1 MKAFKNLIIIV
12 LIGLLSST
20 YILNLSPIDYR
31 GSIEIQT
38 PVESS
43 TLSLKKDV
51 EDSLVNPKSII
62 ISHISEKDE
71 VIKNLSKN
79 IFTASVY
86 KDGNLILENINSLEL
101 VGISSDST
109 ITIDKEHPLTT
120 TLDISQEK
128 LKLDDGTYKIIFQ
141 SNLISSTDKSTV
153 SVDVTY
159 DTAGTYI
166 PAMTAS
172 PSGTKGLTLYFTT
185 HNNDTLI
192 PVTRFSVENK
202 SLTRMAIEQLQNGPQ
217 DPSLATVVGDVTN
230 CTYNNG
236 NVVIDIPGRYQLY
249 NEEGSEAPLAYNA
262 FLKTIFAVRRYWP
275 IHSVSFTV
283 DRKSVETYFG
293 GIDKL
298 KSVSD
303 RNDAY
308 NLYLAY
314 NVNGRYYLFNTPVN
328 REGVL
333 INENDSIEVKGKK
346 LFDAYS
352 NSGLKYGR
360 NPIPADIVLQ
370 GIKLEG
376 SNIILD
382 FNNSFLKAYENKE
395 DLKIMMVESLIYS
408 YTSIPN
414 ITGLKITVDEKP
426 LTNFVKGRDLS
437 GILTPPEFINPEV
450 VQ

>member
-1 MKAFKNLIIIV
+1 MKAFKNFVILI

-43 TLSLKKDV
+43 TLSLKKES

-86 KDGNLILENINSLEL
+86 KGDSLILENINSLEL

-128 LKLDDGTYKIIFQ
+128 FKLDDGTYKIVFQ
-141 SNLISSTDKSTV
+141 SNLISKTDKSTV

-166 PAMTAS
+166 PAMAAA
-172 PSGTKGLTLYFTT
+172 PSGTKGFTLYFTT
-185 HNNDTLI
+185 VNKDTLI

-202 SLTRMAIEQLQNGPQ
+202 SLTRMAIEQLQNGPY
-217 DPSLATVVGDVTN
+217 DPAFETVVGDVTN

-236 NVVIDIPGRYQLY
+236 NVVIDIPGSYKPY
-249 NEEGSEAPLAYNA
+249 NEEGNRASLSYNA
-262 FLKTIFAVRRYWP
+262 FLKTIFAVKRYWP

-283 DRKSVETYFG
+283 DRKNVETYFG

-298 KSVSD
+298 KSVSSK
-303 RNDAY
+303 NGIY
-308 NLYLAY
+308 LYLAY
-314 NVNGRYYLFNTPVN
+314 NVNGRYYLFDTPAS
-328 REGVL
+328 REGAL
-333 INENDSIEVKGKK
+333 INENDSIEVKARK

-352 NSGLKYGR
+352 GNGLKYGR
-360 NPIPADIVLQ
+360 NPIPADVALQ
-370 GIKLEG
+370 GAKLEG
-376 SNIILD
+376 SNIVLD
-382 FNNSFLKAYENKE
+382 FNDSFLKAYENKE
-395 DLKIMMVESLIYS
+395 DLKVMMVESLIYS

-414 ITGLKITVDEKP
+414 VTGLKITVNEKP
-426 LTNFVKGRDLS
+426 LTSFVKNRDYS
-437 GILTPPEFINPEV
+437 GILTPPEFINPEIA
-450 VQ
+450 Q